1 MNARGYHFRPLPR
14 EVATPERWRALDR
27 AVARWVLIH
36 GGSPLLAE
44 LAGWASFADGQGD
57 AALVLSG
64 NEAGQN
70 GAKILD
76 ENQMHA
82 VQQEALV
89 CLAES
94 DGHAPGDA
102 PFVLDG
108 ERFYLRRNHRH
119 ETTVAAQLQ
128 MRLQAAP
135 TPVERSLLRR
145 DTNNTAQQAALYET
159 AQQAALCEVTPI
171 DLDILFQH
179 DDGEPVQAQRQAVK
193 AAASTHLFVLTGG
206 PGTGKTTTVL
216 RMLVML
222 ARLRERQGASLPTIR
237 IAAPT
242 GKAAQRLAQA
252 LREGAARLSGHD
264 QHPLPED
271 WKPALEAA
279 LHAQASTL
287 HRLLGSLGTSGGFR
301 YHANQRLP
309 ADIVV
314 VDEASMLDLDMLHAL
329 LHALREDA
337 TLILVGDADQL
348 ASVGTGS
355 VLLDLVTA
363 LEARHAPQLVRL
375 RHGFRAV
382 APLAAINRSILQ
394 GDAQGLREAWQAAG
408 ERARFREVAALA
420 ELRAALNHWCG
431 ELHAQLRHI
440 GAFDPVTSVDEE
452 RALLALDGLR
462 QRQLLC
468 ALREGDFGADAIGQA
483 LDEAMRRKMASDE
496 STRWYPGRA
505 VMILR
510 NDAASGLFNGDIGLC
525 LPDANGHP
533 WVWFEASAT
542 EQTQHPSR
550 RAIRFAPDTLPDH
563 QSAFAITVHKS
574 QGSEYGHLA
583 LLLPPDPGNRIL
595 SRQLLYTGIS
605 RARQSLELWGARGVL
620 ESALA
625 TPIHRTGALAQRLA

>member
-1 MNARGYHFRPLPR
+1 MNAPGYHFRPLPR
-14 EVATPERWRALDR
+14 EAVPPDPWSALDR
-27 AVARWVLIH
+27 AVARWAAIH
-36 GGSPLLAE
+36 GGSSLLAE
-44 LAGWASFADGQGD
+44 LAGWASFADAQGD
-57 AALVLSG
+57 AALVL
-64 NEAGQN
+64 AGDGAGRH
-70 GAKILD
+70 GAKALD
-76 ENQMHA
+76 ESRMQA
-82 VQQEALV
+82 LGQEALV
-89 CLAES
+89 CVAES

-119 ETTVAAQLQ
+119 ETAVAAQLS
-128 MRLQAAP
+128 MRLEAAP
-135 TPVERSLLRR
+135 GAWITVQEP
-145 DTNNTAQQAALYET
+145 
-159 AQQAALCEVTPI
+159 
-171 DLDILFQH
+171 DLDALFQH
-179 DDGEPVQAQRQAVK
+179 DASEPVQAQRQAVK
-193 AAASTHLFVLTGG
+193 AAASSRLFVLTGG

-216 RMLVML
+216 RMLAML
-222 ARLRERQGASLPTIR
+222 AKQSERQGEARPIIR

-252 LREGAARLSGHD
+252 LREGSALLSGHAR
-264 QHPLPED
+264 HPLPED

-287 HRLLGSLGTSGGFR
+287 HRLLGSRGASGGFR
-301 YHANQRLP
+301 YHANHRLP

-348 ASVGTGS
+348 APVGTGS
-355 VLLDLVTA
+355 VLRDLVSA

-382 APLAAINRSILQ
+382 APLAAINRAILG
-394 GDAQGLREAWQAAG
+394 GDAQRLREAWQMAG
-408 ERARFREVAALA
+408 ECVRFRDAASLA
-420 ELRAALNHWCG
+420 ELRAALNRWCG
-431 ELHAQLRHI
+431 ELHAQLRRI
-440 GAFDPVTSVDEE
+440 GAFDPVSSKDGE
-452 RALLALDGLR
+452 RALRALDGLR

-483 LDEAMRRKMASDE
+483 LDEALRRPVAGDGQA
-496 STRWYPGRA
+496 RWYPGRA

-525 LPDANGHP
+525 LPDAQGQP
-533 WVWFEASAT
+533 WVWFEANAT
-542 EQTQHPSR
+542 EQAQGPSR
-550 RAIRFAPDTLPDH
+550 RAIRFAPGVLPEH

-595 SRQLLYTGIS
+595 SRQLLYTGVS
-605 RARQSLELWGARGVL
+605 RARQSLELWGVRAAL
-620 ESALA
+620 DTALA
-625 TPIHRTGALAQRLA
+625 TPIHRSGGLAQRLA